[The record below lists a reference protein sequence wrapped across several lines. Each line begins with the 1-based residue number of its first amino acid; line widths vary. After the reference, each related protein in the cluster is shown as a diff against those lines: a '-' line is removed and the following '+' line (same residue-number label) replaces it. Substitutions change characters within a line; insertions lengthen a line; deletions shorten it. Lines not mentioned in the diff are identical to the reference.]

1 MLKYIADITILAVEI
16 ICYLIFFGIFA
27 RGKKIKVKQK
37 ISAIC
42 LLISIVY
49 VCVHFLKNYTIVK
62 LLMIML
68 TMLIVIRF
76 LYEIS
81 AIKTIILTLLIQ
93 GIIGVI
99 DYIVIMIVTA
109 RYNNI
114 DILEDSTDLIGVL
127 VIIAS
132 RIILFL
138 LLITVKRIS
147 VIKKKNVIDMSNKE
161 WLQFLIFPIFTLI
174 TVIVMTNSMVTSY
187 HEDIVNVYYVIA
199 IVLIVLNMVVFHLIN
214 EILENSQRIREADVL
229 KQQSI
234 GQLEL
239 YNSLR
244 KNYDIQRKRTH
255 EYKNQIM
262 CIDSLLKKKNY
273 NKLEEY
279 INSIFDKL
287 DGQLDMV
294 DTNNE
299 VVNAVI
305 NAKYY
310 EALQNDVLF
319 ILKINDLSHI
329 KVSDEDIVTI
339 LSNLLDNAIEAA
351 GQCDIDKKT
360 VGIKLLYE
368 DDVLSI
374 AVSNSYKTEPE
385 IMEDGYMR
393 TIKDDKEAY
402 VYAYTITLEKIL
414 TLITIGIMGVVLN
427 RLVNIIIFLCTF
439 MFLRRRTGGFHLET
453 FGQCFIGTNFICVII
468 EACDFVWLKYMTLV
482 MFLCMVSVLY
492 IICVGTVNHPNLAL
506 NDGELMESKKRARI
520 IVALEA
526 LLTIVL
532 CIVGVDKT
540 ITGYMAMGI
549 NICALLL
556 VMSKIQS
563 RMNK

>member
-81 AIKTIILTLLIQ
+81 AVKTIILTLLIQ

-114 DILEDSTDLIGVL
+114 DILVDSTDVLGVL

-138 LLITVKRIS
+138 FLIIIKRIS

-351 GQCDIDKKT
+351 GQCDIDKRT

-393 TIKDDKEAY
+393 TIKDDKEQHGLGIRNVVA
-402 VYAYTITLEKIL
+402 TLEKY
-414 TLITIGIMGVVLN
+414 N
-427 RLVNIIIFLCTF
+427 A
-439 MFLRRRTGGFHLET
+439 E
-453 FGQCFIGTNFICVII
+453 
-468 EACDFVWLKYMTLV
+468 
-482 MFLCMVSVLY
+482 Y
-492 IICVGTVNHPNLAL
+492 IIDYKN
-506 NDGELMESKKRARI
+506 GEFVFSI
-520 IVALEA
+520 I
-526 LLTIVL
+526 
-532 CIVGVDKT
+532 
-540 ITGYMAMGI
+540 M
-549 NICALLL
+549 
-556 VMSKIQS
+556 
-563 RMNK
+563 

>member
-174 TVIVMTNSMVTSY
+174 TVIVMTNSMITSY

-214 EILENSQRIREADVL
+214 EILENSQRIRESDVL

-351 GQCDIDKKT
+351 GQCDIDKRT

-393 TIKDDKEAY
+393 TIKDDKEQHGLGIRNVVA
-402 VYAYTITLEKIL
+402 TLEKY
-414 TLITIGIMGVVLN
+414 N
-427 RLVNIIIFLCTF
+427 A
-439 MFLRRRTGGFHLET
+439 E
-453 FGQCFIGTNFICVII
+453 
-468 EACDFVWLKYMTLV
+468 
-482 MFLCMVSVLY
+482 Y
-492 IICVGTVNHPNLAL
+492 IIDYKN
-506 NDGELMESKKRARI
+506 GEFVFSI
-520 IVALEA
+520 I
-526 LLTIVL
+526 
-532 CIVGVDKT
+532 
-540 ITGYMAMGI
+540 M
-549 NICALLL
+549 
-556 VMSKIQS
+556 
-563 RMNK
+563 

>member
-174 TVIVMTNSMVTSY
+174 TVIVMTNSMITSY

-351 GQCDIDKKT
+351 GQCDIDKRT
-360 VGIKLLYE
+360 VGTKLLYE

-393 TIKDDKEAY
+393 TIKDDKEQHGLGIRNVVA
-402 VYAYTITLEKIL
+402 TLEKY
-414 TLITIGIMGVVLN
+414 N
-427 RLVNIIIFLCTF
+427 A
-439 MFLRRRTGGFHLET
+439 E
-453 FGQCFIGTNFICVII
+453 
-468 EACDFVWLKYMTLV
+468 
-482 MFLCMVSVLY
+482 Y
-492 IICVGTVNHPNLAL
+492 IIDYKN
-506 NDGELMESKKRARI
+506 GEFVFSI
-520 IVALEA
+520 I
-526 LLTIVL
+526 
-532 CIVGVDKT
+532 
-540 ITGYMAMGI
+540 M
-549 NICALLL
+549 
-556 VMSKIQS
+556 
-563 RMNK
+563 

>member
-81 AIKTIILTLLIQ
+81 AVKTIILTLLIQ

-138 LLITVKRIS
+138 FLIIIKRIS

-229 KQQSI
+229 KHQSI

-351 GQCDIDKKT
+351 GQCEIDKRT

-393 TIKDDKEAY
+393 TIKDDKEQHGLGIRNVVA
-402 VYAYTITLEKIL
+402 TLEKY
-414 TLITIGIMGVVLN
+414 N
-427 RLVNIIIFLCTF
+427 A
-439 MFLRRRTGGFHLET
+439 E
-453 FGQCFIGTNFICVII
+453 
-468 EACDFVWLKYMTLV
+468 
-482 MFLCMVSVLY
+482 Y
-492 IICVGTVNHPNLAL
+492 IIDYKN
-506 NDGELMESKKRARI
+506 GEFVFSI
-520 IVALEA
+520 I
-526 LLTIVL
+526 
-532 CIVGVDKT
+532 
-540 ITGYMAMGI
+540 M
-549 NICALLL
+549 
-556 VMSKIQS
+556 
-563 RMNK
+563 

>member
-138 LLITVKRIS
+138 LLITIKRIS

-174 TVIVMTNSMVTSY
+174 TVIVMTNSMITSY

-305 NAKYY
+305 YAKYY

-351 GQCDIDKKT
+351 GQCDIDKRT

-393 TIKDDKEAY
+393 TIKDDKEQHGLGIRNVVA
-402 VYAYTITLEKIL
+402 TLEKY
-414 TLITIGIMGVVLN
+414 N
-427 RLVNIIIFLCTF
+427 A
-439 MFLRRRTGGFHLET
+439 E
-453 FGQCFIGTNFICVII
+453 
-468 EACDFVWLKYMTLV
+468 
-482 MFLCMVSVLY
+482 Y
-492 IICVGTVNHPNLAL
+492 IIDYKN
-506 NDGELMESKKRARI
+506 GEFVFSI
-520 IVALEA
+520 I
-526 LLTIVL
+526 
-532 CIVGVDKT
+532 
-540 ITGYMAMGI
+540 M
-549 NICALLL
+549 
-556 VMSKIQS
+556 
-563 RMNK
+563 

>member
-81 AIKTIILTLLIQ
+81 AVKTIILTLLIQ

-138 LLITVKRIS
+138 FLIIIKRIS

-351 GQCDIDKKT
+351 GQCEIDKRT

-385 IMEDGYMR
+385 IMEDGYMQ
-393 TIKDDKEAY
+393 TIKDDKEQHGLGIRNVVA
-402 VYAYTITLEKIL
+402 TLEKYNAEYVIDYKN
-414 TLITIGIMGVVLN
+414 GEFVFS
-427 RLVNIIIFLCTF
+427 III
-439 MFLRRRTGGFHLET
+439 
-453 FGQCFIGTNFICVII
+453 
-468 EACDFVWLKYMTLV
+468 
-482 MFLCMVSVLY
+482 
-492 IICVGTVNHPNLAL
+492 
-506 NDGELMESKKRARI
+506 
-520 IVALEA
+520 
-526 LLTIVL
+526 
-532 CIVGVDKT
+532 
-540 ITGYMAMGI
+540 
-549 NICALLL
+549 
-556 VMSKIQS
+556 
-563 RMNK
+563 

>member
-49 VCVHFLKNYTIVK
+49 MCVHFLKNYTIVK

-81 AIKTIILTLLIQ
+81 VVKTIILTLLIQ

-138 LLITVKRIS
+138 FLITVKRIN
-147 VIKKKNVIDMSNKE
+147 VIKKKNVVDMSNKE

-174 TVIVMTNSMVTSY
+174 TVIVMTNSMITSY

-273 NKLEEY
+273 DKLEEY
-279 INSIFDKL
+279 LNSIFDKL

-351 GQCDIDKKT
+351 GQCEIDKRT

-393 TIKDDKEAY
+393 TIKDDKEQHGLGIRNVVA
-402 VYAYTITLEKIL
+402 TLEKY
-414 TLITIGIMGVVLN
+414 N
-427 RLVNIIIFLCTF
+427 A
-439 MFLRRRTGGFHLET
+439 E
-453 FGQCFIGTNFICVII
+453 
-468 EACDFVWLKYMTLV
+468 
-482 MFLCMVSVLY
+482 Y
-492 IICVGTVNHPNLAL
+492 IIDYKN
-506 NDGELMESKKRARI
+506 GEFVFSI
-520 IVALEA
+520 I
-526 LLTIVL
+526 
-532 CIVGVDKT
+532 
-540 ITGYMAMGI
+540 M
-549 NICALLL
+549 
-556 VMSKIQS
+556 
-563 RMNK
+563 

>member
-16 ICYLIFFGIFA
+16 ICHLIFFGIFA

-81 AIKTIILTLLIQ
+81 AVKTIILTLLIQ

-138 LLITVKRIS
+138 FLIIIKRIS

-351 GQCDIDKKT
+351 GQCEIDKRT

-393 TIKDDKEAY
+393 TIKDDKEQHGLGIRNVVA
-402 VYAYTITLEKIL
+402 TLEKY
-414 TLITIGIMGVVLN
+414 N
-427 RLVNIIIFLCTF
+427 A
-439 MFLRRRTGGFHLET
+439 E
-453 FGQCFIGTNFICVII
+453 
-468 EACDFVWLKYMTLV
+468 
-482 MFLCMVSVLY
+482 Y
-492 IICVGTVNHPNLAL
+492 IIDYKN
-506 NDGELMESKKRARI
+506 GEFVFSI
-520 IVALEA
+520 I
-526 LLTIVL
+526 
-532 CIVGVDKT
+532 
-540 ITGYMAMGI
+540 M
-549 NICALLL
+549 
-556 VMSKIQS
+556 
-563 RMNK
+563 

>member
-81 AIKTIILTLLIQ
+81 AVKTIILTLLIQ

-138 LLITVKRIS
+138 LLITIKRIS

-351 GQCDIDKKT
+351 GQCDIDKRT

-393 TIKDDKEAY
+393 TIKDDKEQHGLGIRNVVA
-402 VYAYTITLEKIL
+402 TLEKY
-414 TLITIGIMGVVLN
+414 N
-427 RLVNIIIFLCTF
+427 A
-439 MFLRRRTGGFHLET
+439 E
-453 FGQCFIGTNFICVII
+453 
-468 EACDFVWLKYMTLV
+468 
-482 MFLCMVSVLY
+482 Y
-492 IICVGTVNHPNLAL
+492 IIDYKN
-506 NDGELMESKKRARI
+506 GEFVFSI
-520 IVALEA
+520 I
-526 LLTIVL
+526 
-532 CIVGVDKT
+532 
-540 ITGYMAMGI
+540 M
-549 NICALLL
+549 
-556 VMSKIQS
+556 
-563 RMNK
+563 

>member
-81 AIKTIILTLLIQ
+81 AVKTIILTLLIQ

-138 LLITVKRIS
+138 FLIIIKRIS

-174 TVIVMTNSMVTSY
+174 MVIVMTNSMVTSY

-351 GQCDIDKKT
+351 GQCEIDKRT

-393 TIKDDKEAY
+393 TIKDDKEQHGLGIRNVVA
-402 VYAYTITLEKIL
+402 TLEKY
-414 TLITIGIMGVVLN
+414 N
-427 RLVNIIIFLCTF
+427 A
-439 MFLRRRTGGFHLET
+439 E
-453 FGQCFIGTNFICVII
+453 
-468 EACDFVWLKYMTLV
+468 
-482 MFLCMVSVLY
+482 Y
-492 IICVGTVNHPNLAL
+492 IIDYKN
-506 NDGELMESKKRARI
+506 GEFVFSI
-520 IVALEA
+520 I
-526 LLTIVL
+526 
-532 CIVGVDKT
+532 
-540 ITGYMAMGI
+540 M
-549 NICALLL
+549 
-556 VMSKIQS
+556 
-563 RMNK
+563 